1 MSTSKTTTVGQQ
13 QQQSSQQGTSGQQFT
28 DPTLAGGLRNLFGQ
42 YQRGLQQTQQPLYG
56 QGQIANYLSNLNDLA
71 NRSIQSLQGN
81 LARTG
86 GLNSGALASGATQ
99 IGLGRM
105 GQQSNF
111 LANVPLM
118 NRQAM
123 LQGAQAY
130 GGLGNQLLSLAP
142 RTQTTQQ
149 TGQESGTSRQTQS
162 YTPSL
167 LSDIGQGLGI
177 AGGVMGMPGLSSF
190 MGGGG
195 GAPGAPAPS
204 FAPPDLLNSSMFAGA
219 GSPFGAQVGGGI
231 PGLGPGVP
239 SWLPNPY
246 SLPNY
251 QGPGGG
257 NP

>member
-1 MSTSKTTTVGQQ
+1 MK
-13 QQQSSQQGTSGQQFT
+13 
-28 DPTLAGGLRNLFGQ
+28 NLFGQ
-42 YQRGLQQTQQPLYG
+42 YQRGLTQTQSPIYG

-99 IGLGRM
+99 ANLARM

-123 LQGAQAY
+123 LQGAQTY
-130 GGLGNQLLSLAP
+130 GGLGNQLLSIAP
-142 RTQTTQQ
+142 RTTTSNQFQQ
-149 TGQESGTSRQTQS
+149 GTSTGYQKQT
-162 YTPSL
+162 YDPSIM
-167 LSDIGQGLGI
+167 SDIGQAMAI
-177 AGGVMGMPGLSSF
+177 AGEAAGMPGMGGAATGGGGAASAL
-190 MGGGG
+190 GGGG
-195 GAPGAPAPS
+195 GN
-204 FAPPDLLNSSMFAGA
+204 FNNLLNPYAGFSGA